1 MSAFHAEL
9 PRGVLTR
16 VETLGPLER
25 VLNGPSDHSDGHT
38 NLMGALRK
46 AMAVCGYE
54 SMKDL
59 QKAELVITGRG
70 ATS

>member
-1 MSAFHAEL
+1 MTPGNVLIIGNSHTVA
-9 PRGVLTR
+9 PRVA
-16 VETLGPLER
+16 
-25 VLNGPSDHSDGHT
+25 
-38 NLMGALRK
+38 ALRK